1 MAADWGMRMPM
12 DTSEQSTR
20 ARDSGAL
27 SISTIGEDLTITG
40 NVTAK
45 SKLQIDGDVHCASL
59 VLVENSQLEGGVV
72 RGRLIGSIWAQRVTL
87 QSTSHVEGDLVHN
100 VEGDLVH
107 KSLAVEQGA
116 YFEGE
121 SRHSEDPLSPSQVI
135 AVERA
140 AARPQPAAEHPG
152 QRRDKPAKGFIRS
165 LPESRSA

>member
-1 MAADWGMRMPM
+1 M

-20 ARDSGAL
+20 ARDSSAL
-27 SISTIGEDLTITG
+27 SISTIGENLTITG
-40 NVTAK
+40 NVTVK
-45 SKLQIDGDVHCASL
+45 SKLQIDGHVQGDVHCASL
-59 VLVENSQLEGGVV
+59 VLGENSQLEGGVV
-72 RGRLIGSIWAQRVTL
+72 ADDVVVRGSLIGSIWAQRVTL
-87 QSTSHVEGDLVHN
+87 QSTSH

>member
-1 MAADWGMRMPM
+1 M

-59 VLVENSQLEGGVV
+59 VLGENSQLEGGVVADDVVV

-87 QSTSHVEGDLVHN
+87 QSTSH